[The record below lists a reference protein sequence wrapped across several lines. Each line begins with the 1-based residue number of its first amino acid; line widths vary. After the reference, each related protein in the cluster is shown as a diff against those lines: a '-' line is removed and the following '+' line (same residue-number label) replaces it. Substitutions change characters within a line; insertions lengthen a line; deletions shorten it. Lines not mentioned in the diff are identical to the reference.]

1 MEQYGYQPQHLMD
14 PNATSHTLRL
24 YSTKFKISQENAT
37 LGLVEKFILR
47 ICQIL
52 KNVWKMHLFLM

>member
-1 MEQYGYQPQHLMD
+1 
-14 PNATSHTLRL
+14 
-24 YSTKFKISQENAT
+24 

>member
-1 MEQYGYQPQHLMD
+1 MQHW
-14 PNATSHTLRL
+14 
-24 YSTKFKISQENAT
+24 E

-52 KNVWKMHLFLM
+52 KNVWKMHLFLCNRVEHFVEFRKEKKNFLSNSSVS

>member
-1 MEQYGYQPQHLMD
+1 M
-14 PNATSHTLRL
+14 
-24 YSTKFKISQENAT
+24 
-37 LGLVEKFILR
+37 GLVEKFILR